1 MGVIPPQRNA
11 AFVCALERVLDVYP
25 RRYDPNRPVVCL
37 DESPKQLI
45 GESRTPLRLPDGSTR
60 YDAEYHRH
68 GVAQLYLR
76 HEPRRVPRHEPLRG
90 WRRVQP
96 EARHDRLTF
105 ARVVARLLAEDY
117 PTAERVTVVLDNLSA
132 HQPAAFYQVFPPERA
147 HALLQ
152 RVEFVFPPTHGSWLH
167 RAEIELAALLTHGL
181 PERVAD
187 RTLLEWHCAAWQAAR
202 NQRGAPT
209 NWQFTTAQARTK
221 LKRLYP
227 TT

>member
-1 MGVIPPQRNA
+1 MGVMPPQQNA
-11 AFVCALERVLDVYP
+11 ALVCAMERVLDVYP
-25 RRYDPNRPVVCL
+25 RRYDPNRPVVCR
-37 DESPKQLI
+37 DESPKQLL

-60 YDAEYHRH
+60 YDAHYPRP

-76 HEPRRVPRHEPLRG
+76 HEPLRG
-90 WRRVQP
+90 WRRVPP

-105 ARVVARLLAEDY
+105 ARVVARLLEEDY

-132 HQPAAFYQVFPPERA
+132 HQPAAFYEVFSPERA

-152 RVEFVFPPTHGSWLH
+152 RVEFVFPPKHGCWLN

-187 RTLLEWHCAAWQAAR
+187 RTLLEWHCAAWQAER

-209 NWQFTTAQARTK
+209 TWQFTTAQARTK

>member
-1 MGVIPPQRNA
+1 MWVIAPSQKA
-11 AFVCALERVLDVYP
+11 AFACTVERVLDVYQRP
-25 RRYDPNRPVVCL
+25 YDPAHPIMCL

-45 GESRTPLRLPDGSTR
+45 RVSRTSVVLPDGGTR

-68 GVAQLYLR
+68 GVVQLYLL
-76 HEPRRVPRHEPLRG
+76 HEPLRG

-105 ARVVARLLAEDY
+105 ARVVARLLEQDY
-117 PTAERVTVVLDNLSA
+117 PTAERVTLVLDNLSA
-132 HQPAAFYQVFPPERA
+132 HQPAALCEVFPPERA
-147 HALLQ
+147 HALFQ
-152 RVEFVFPPTHGSWLH
+152 RVEFVFTPKHGSWLNM
-167 RAEIELAALLTHGL
+167 AENEFAALLTHGL

-187 RTLLEWHCAAWQAAR
+187 HDPLARHCLAWQTER

-209 NWQFTTAQARTK
+209 NWQFTTEQARTK

>member
-1 MGVIPPQRNA
+1 MIPPQQNA
-11 AFVCALERVLDVYP
+11 AFVCAMERVLDVYQ

-37 DESPKQLI
+37 DESPKQLL

-60 YDAEYHRH
+60 YDAQYHRP
-68 GVAQLYLR
+68 GVAQLYLL
-76 HEPRRVPRHEPLRG
+76 HEPLRG
-90 WRRVQP
+90 WRRVPP

-105 ARVVARLLAEDY
+105 ARVVARLLDEHY

-132 HQPAAFYQVFPPERA
+132 HQPAAFYEVFPPERA

-152 RVEFVFPPTHGSWLH
+152 RVEFVFPPKHGSWLN
-167 RAEIELAALLTHGL
+167 RAEIEFAALLTHGL

-187 RTLLEWHCAAWQAAR
+187 RTLLEWHCAAWQAER

-209 NWQFTTAQARTK
+209 TWQFTTAQARTK

>member
-1 MGVIPPQRNA
+1 MWVIAPTQNA
-11 AFVCALERVLDVYP
+11 AFVCAMERVLDVYQRP
-25 RRYDPNRPVVCL
+25 YDPARPLVCL

-45 GESRTPLRLPDGSTR
+45 RESRTPVLLPDGSTR
-60 YDAEYHRH
+60 YDCEYHRH
-68 GVAQLYLR
+68 GVVQLYML
-76 HEPRRVPRHEPLRG
+76 HEPLRG

-105 ARVVARLLAEDY
+105 ARVVARLLNEDY
-117 PTAERVTVVLDNLSA
+117 PSAERVTIVLDNLSA
-132 HQPAAFYQVFPPERA
+132 HQPAALYEVFPPERA

-152 RVEFVFPPTHGSWLH
+152 RVEFVFTPKHGSWLNM
-167 RAEIELAALLTHGL
+167 AEIEFAALLTHGL
-181 PERVAD
+181 PERVPD
-187 RTLLEWHCAAWQAAR
+187 HDTLARHCRAWQTER

-209 NWQFTTAQARTK
+209 NWQFTTDQARIK

>member
-1 MGVIPPQRNA
+1 MGGIAPAQNA
-11 AFVCALERVLDVYP
+11 AFVCAMERVLDVYQRP
-25 RRYDPNRPVVCL
+25 YEAACPVVCL

-45 GESRTPLRLPDGSTR
+45 RESRPLLVLPDGSIR
-60 YDAEYHRH
+60 DDGEYHRH
-68 GVAQLYLR
+68 GVVQLYML
-76 HEPRRVPRHEPLRG
+76 HEPLRG

-105 ARVVARLLAEDY
+105 ARVVARLLEEDY
-117 PTAERVTVVLDNLSA
+117 PTAARVPLVRDNLSA
-132 HQPAAFYQVFPPERA
+132 HQPAALYEVFPAARA

-152 RVEFVFPPTHGSWLH
+152 RVEFVFTPKHGSWLH
-167 RAEIELAALLTHGL
+167 LAEIEFAALLPHGL
-181 PERVAD
+181 PDRVPDLDTLER
-187 RTLLEWHCAAWQAAR
+187 HCLAWQTER

-209 NWQFTTAQARTK
+209 NWQFTTEQARTK